1 MKHVMIKRIKKYFD
15 DRDEKNIA
23 KKLKKQIKRND
34 ELAEDNRRLSTYYR
48 KIIKDKDDIIQRYRK
63 ILKHLTGGDY

>member
-1 MKHVMIKRIKKYFD
+1 MKHMMIKRIKKYFD

>member
-34 ELAEDNRRLSTYYR
+34 ELAEDNRRLYTYYR